1 MSGGEFQSPFCG
13 LQRISPVPNILPDTS
28 DSTESCSRTTK
39 IGILGWSQSQGG
51 NQRFILPKG
60 LMTQHVENEETHIIS
75 ANTANV
81 KRKSEN
87 LNSTKTQD
95 SLSDTVGL
103 EKSVQRY
110 KIKRL
115 QICCICSSLPDIK
128 RGLDL
133 YDIQT
138 EEQEGKK
145 LVNVLVSVLGSEAWE
160 ELQQVS
166 SHICNTCT
174 SLLDRIDRQRSELDK
189 DCSHLRDLYQ
199 SSQIDIES
207 DLYGENSSLSSL
219 VSGYHFNCKVLDISQ
234 GLVANTTDLSCPV
247 IATHYLASGH
257 EGGQTATLYCS
268 PLEWEESCGEVRASA
283 LETLC
288 GGCYM
293 GQGDDNRSLTLSVI
307 SPRVLE
313 EIILETDH
321 ANPFLCGNC
330 EKSFSK
336 LYLLMSHIQF
346 GHNHVLKEEKKSHEN
361 GEMYKI
367 TSSISDA
374 GDKGTRIVPSLQRP
388 FQCEACEKC
397 FSDYNNMMSHVEHYH
412 GWSRQCNVGTC
423 QKRLSSIAEFV
434 THHVQ
439 HYDSTFS
446 IPKNNS
452 ARNNCICICPVC
464 KKISSGVNRHWEHSF
479 IHDKVA
485 RFKCPLCDRRVN
497 KVQNLKDHIK
507 RHMGPASRTKKCEDC
522 EKMFCPA
529 DIYKHR
535 KKVHGKKDVRYY
547 CNICCRSV
555 PLIHKFEHKLN

>member
-1 MSGGEFQSPFCG
+1 MSGNEFHSPFQS
-13 LQRISPVPNILPDTS
+13 ISHFSHVPNILPDARDPTK
-28 DSTESCSRTTK
+28 SCSRTTT
-39 IGILGWSQSQGG
+39 IGILPWSQSHGC
-51 NQRFILPKG
+51 NQRLILPNNSM
-60 LMTQHVENEETHIIS
+60 MTQPMKNEVGVNNIS
-75 ANTANV
+75 GV
-81 KRKSEN
+81 KRKSVN
-87 LNSTKTQD
+87 LDSTKIQD
-95 SLSDTVGL
+95 SLSTTVGL
-103 EKSVQRY
+103 EKSAQLY
-110 KIKRL
+110 KIKKL
-115 QICCICSSLPDIK
+115 QNCCICSSLPEPK
-128 RGLDL
+128 RGCDV
-133 YDIQT
+133 YDVQT

-145 LVNVLVSVLGSEAWE
+145 FADVLVSVLGSDAWDA
-160 ELQQVS
+160 LHHAS
-166 SHICNTCT
+166 SHICNTCA
-174 SLLDRIDRQRSELDK
+174 SLLERIDRQRTELDK

-199 SSQIDIES
+199 SSQMDIDS
-207 DLYGENSSLSSL
+207 DLHGENSSLSSL

-234 GLVANTTDLSCPV
+234 GLVANATDLSCPV
-247 IATHYLASGH
+247 IATHYQAMGH

-268 PLEWEESCGEVRASA
+268 PREWEESCSDVRISA

-288 GGCYM
+288 GGCYL
-293 GQGDDNRSLTLSVI
+293 GQGYDKRSLTLSVI

-313 EIILETDH
+313 DIVLEIDQ

-336 LYLLMSHIQF
+336 LYLLISHIQYD
-346 GHNHVLKEEKKSHEN
+346 HINHVIKAEKKIYEHEEK
-361 GEMYKI
+361 YKI
-367 TSSISDA
+367 MSSISDA
-374 GDKGTRIVPSLQRP
+374 GDKRTREVPSLQKP
-388 FQCEACEKC
+388 FQCEACDKC

-464 KKISSGVNRHWEHSF
+464 KKLSSGVNRHWEHSF

-485 RFKCPLCDRRVN
+485 RFKCPLCDKRVN

-507 RHMGPASRTKKCEDC
+507 RHIGPASRKKKCEDC
-522 EKMFCPA
+522 LKMFCPA

-535 KKVHGKKDVRYY
+535 KKVHCKKR
-547 CNICCRSV
+547 R
-555 PLIHKFEHKLN
+555 